1 MLSRRPAVGV
11 LHWVNVQVSQ
21 VAFDRY
27 VVELP
32 PADAE
37 WRPLADPET
46 IAETA
51 LWLWEFGPTP
61 LVAIVGHDGA
71 APSWL
76 TAWSPRHVEWA
87 SEGTSSSE
95 ALTIETLADLERFL
109 AEGAPH
115 TNTMLLWPRISPA
128 KTFEA
133 LNAGGAEWKSAVDA
147 VAGISHSG
155 ERFEVTQIASAG

>member
-1 MLSRRPAVGV
+1 VYSDVVM
-11 LHWVNVQVSQ
+11 QVSQ

-32 PADAE
+32 PADAN

-51 LWLWEFGPTP
+51 AWLWEFGPTP
-61 LVAIVGHDGA
+61 LVAVIGHDGA

-76 TAWSPRHVEWA
+76 AAWEPRQMKWAPEGNTASAAIV
-87 SEGTSSSE
+87 
-95 ALTIETLADLERFL
+95 LLTLADLERFL
-109 AEGAPH
+109 SEGAPH
-115 TNTMLLWPRISPA
+115 TTTLLMWPRISAA

-133 LNAGGAEWKSAVDA
+133 LVKGGKVYRGSIDA
-147 VAGISHSG
+147 VARISRAG
-155 ERFEVTQIASAG
+155 ERFEVEQVDA

>member
-1 MLSRRPAVGV
+1 M
-11 LHWVNVQVSQ
+11 QVSQ
-21 VAFDRY
+21 VAYDRY

-51 LWLWEFGPTP
+51 AWLWDFGPTP
-61 LVAIVGHDGA
+61 LIAVVGSDEA

-76 TAWSPRHVEWA
+76 AAWSPRQVNWA
-87 SEGTSSSE
+87 PEGARIGS
-95 ALTIETLADLERFL
+95 AIVLATLADLERFL

-115 TNTMLLWPRISPA
+115 DRTALLWPRISPA

-133 LNAGGAEWKSAVDA
+133 LVLGSSAWLAAVDA
-147 VAGISHSG
+147 HAKISRNG
-155 ERFEVTQIASAG
+155 EVFEVNQVA

>member
-1 MLSRRPAVGV
+1 M
-11 LHWVNVQVSQ
+11 QVSQ
-21 VAFDRY
+21 VAYDRF

-46 IAETA
+46 LAETA
-51 LWLWEFGPTP
+51 AWLWGFGPTP
-61 LVAIVGHDGA
+61 LIAVVGSDGA

-76 TAWSPRHVEWA
+76 AAWSPRQVNWA
-87 SEGTSSSE
+87 PEGASSGT
-95 ALTIETLADLERFL
+95 AVVLATQADLERFL

-115 TNTMLLWPRISPA
+115 ERTALLWPRISPA

-133 LNAGGAEWKSAVDA
+133 LVLGSHAWLAVVDA
-147 VAGISHSG
+147 HAKISRQG
-155 ERFEVTQIASAG
+155 EVFEIDQVT

>member
-1 MLSRRPAVGV
+1 VYSRCD
-11 LHWVNVQVSQ
+11 VQVSQ

-46 IAETA
+46 LAETA
-51 LWLWEFGPTP
+51 MWLWEFGPTP
-61 LVAIVGHDGA
+61 LVAVVGHDGTT
-71 APSWL
+71 PSWL
-76 TAWSPRHVEWA
+76 AAWSSREIKWA
-87 SEGTSSSE
+87 PEGASASD
-95 ALTIETLADLERFL
+95 ALIIETLADLERFL

-115 TNTMLLWPRISPA
+115 THTMLMWPRISPA

-133 LNAGGAEWKSAVDA
+133 LEYHAAEWKNSVDA
-147 VAGISHSG
+147 VAAISHAG
-155 ERFEVTQIASAG
+155 ERFEVTQIA

>member
-1 MLSRRPAVGV
+1 M
-11 LHWVNVQVSQ
+11 QVSQ

-32 PADAE
+32 PADAN

-51 LWLWEFGPTP
+51 AWLWEFGPTP
-61 LVAIVGHDGA
+61 LLAVIGHDGA

-76 TAWSPRHVEWA
+76 SAWETRQMKWA
-87 SEGTSSSE
+87 PEGHKAS
-95 ALTIETLADLERFL
+95 AAIVLLTPEDLERFL
-109 AEGAPH
+109 SEGAPH
-115 TNTMLLWPRISPA
+115 TNTLLMWPRISPA

-133 LNAGGAEWKSAVDA
+133 LAKGGNAYRASIDA
-147 VAGISHSG
+147 VARISRNG
-155 ERFEVTQIASAG
+155 ERFEVEQVDA

>member
-1 MLSRRPAVGV
+1 M
-11 LHWVNVQVSQ
+11 QVSQ

-51 LWLWEFGPTP
+51 SWLWAFGPTP
-61 LVAIVGHDGA
+61 LVAVVGLESA

-76 TAWSPRHVEWA
+76 AAWTPRQVKWAPQGTAAGSALVL
-87 SEGTSSSE
+87 TS
-95 ALTIETLADLERFL
+95 LADLERFL

-115 TNTMLLWPRISPA
+115 AHTILMWPRISPA

-133 LNAGGAEWKSAVDA
+133 LNGVNGSWQNSVDA
-147 VAGISHSG
+147 HCDISKAG
-155 ERFEVTQIASAG
+155 ERFEVTQDAA